1 MKKLLLILFIVLC
14 FGLVACADAQTTES
28 TTTTEST
35 SAVATT
41 VSTTETT
48 TATTETTTATTETT
62 TETTT
67 TEPKVDPIPESFIEF
82 DSNGRPIL
90 SPEDK
95 SCFDLVT
102 RTVKI
107 DDVQALIEEKA
118 SLQRF
123 CAKLPLQCIRRYFVY
138 EDEPDAEEMFYVT
151 VKTDEGWRIIAF
163 ICYPRDTNKIEFSHT
178 QDFVVESKEKNSAEC
193 IELLSKETK
202 YTDLCAL
209 GYEGTVTFDGS
220 KGQYSGRGGL
230 VVLYV
235 FNDGTAIEIGFGE
248 SARYSI
254 FIL

>member
-28 TTTTEST
+28 TTTTTESMT
-35 SAVATT
+35 VATT

-48 TATTETTTATTETT
+48 TETTETTI
-62 TETTT
+62 ETTT

-82 DSNGRPIL
+82 DANGRPIL
-90 SPEDK
+90 SPDDK

-118 SLQRF
+118 SLQTF

-178 QDFVVESKEKNSAEC
+178 QDFVVESKEKNSAEF